1 MAWTLLPG
9 KRTRSIEKLTGA
21 GKQELMMKTLAVAI
35 SVLALGF
42 AASTAA
48 RADFAVVQF
57 GDGYCRI
64 WQDSGAEPW
73 GADWKKIVV
82 GLPDWS
88 AASAALDSARA
99 QAVCP

>member
-1 MAWTLLPG
+1 
-9 KRTRSIEKLTGA
+9 
-21 GKQELMMKTLAVAI
+21 MMKRLALATA
-35 SVLALGF
+35 VLALGI
-42 AASTAA
+42 AASSAA

-64 WQDSGAEPW
+64 WQDSGADPW

-88 AASAALDSARA
+88 AASAALDSERA